1 MASRRSAA
9 SRLTRLREPY
19 TRHEELKMSNNAM
32 IARFVDN
39 QSNNNWVPVESQD
52 LTPSGP
58 GRVTPNDSWDARCG
72 CK

>member
-1 MASRRSAA
+1 
-9 SRLTRLREPY
+9 
-19 TRHEELKMSNNAM
+19 MSNSTM

-39 QSNNNWVPVESQD
+39 QSTNNWVPVESQE

-58 GRVTPNDSWDARCG
+58 GRVTPNDSWDRRCG